1 MSETFN
7 ENEFTKI
14 AYYYYKIGMTQD
26 EIARRFSMSRQRV
39 NRILK
44 KCLETGVVTIS
55 IREFDN
61 HNVELET
68 QLEELTGLRE
78 VVLSTS
84 EIEERNE
91 SLGGT
96 ASAYLERIIKDND
109 IVGFSRG
116 RALSHLV
123 ANLAPVSHKNL
134 TVTQLVGGLNAEEAN
149 TNSDNIVRETA
160 RKLNAKPCFMYAPII
175 VENKQLRDSMLRQSF
190 YSQVYETMK
199 RCTLA
204 FVGIGNFSDQP
215 GFVPRSFLFDEEYGE
230 LQKRNAVG
238 EISTF
243 YFDIEGKIIKSGV
256 NERVF
261 AIDYNSFVKIPVRVG
276 IAAGEDKERAIIGA
290 IRSGLINVLITH
302 LDTARRIIKAFR
314 R

>member
-1 MSETFN
+1 MPDTFN
-7 ENEFTKI
+7 ENEFAKI
-14 AYYYYKIGMTQD
+14 AYYYYRIGLTQD

-68 QLEELTGLRE
+68 QLEALTGLKE
-78 VVLSTS
+78 VVISSS

-91 SLGGT
+91 SLGAA
-96 ASAYLERIIKDND
+96 ASFYLERIIKDND
-109 IVGFSRG
+109 IIGFSRG

-123 ANLAPVSHKNL
+123 ASLSHVSRKNL
-134 TVTQLVGGLNAEEAN
+134 TVTQLVGGLNAEETS
-149 TNSDNIVRETA
+149 TNSDDIVRETA
-160 RKLNAKPCFMYAPII
+160 QKLNAKPCFMFAPII
-175 VENKQLRDSMLRQSF
+175 VENKQLRDSMLSQSF
-190 YSQVYETMK
+190 FSQVYETMK
-199 RCTLA
+199 RCTVA
-204 FVGIGNFSDQP
+204 FVGIGSFSSQA
-215 GFVPRSFLFDEEYGE
+215 GFVDKGFLFEEEYRE
-230 LQKRNAVG
+230 LMKRNAVG

-243 YFDIEGKIIKSGV
+243 YFDIDGNMIQSGV

-261 AIDYNSFVKIPVRVG
+261 AIDYDSFVKIPLRIGV
-276 IAAGEDKERAIIGA
+276 AAGEEKVQAITGA

-302 LDTARRIIKAFR
+302 LDTARTVSKAF
-314 R
+314 